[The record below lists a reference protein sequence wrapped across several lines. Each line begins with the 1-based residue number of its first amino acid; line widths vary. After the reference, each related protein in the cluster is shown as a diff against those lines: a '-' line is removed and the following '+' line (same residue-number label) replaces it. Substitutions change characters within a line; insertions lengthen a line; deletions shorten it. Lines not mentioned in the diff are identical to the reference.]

1 MGQDGPFLE
10 PSVQISAMFALVE
23 LTGRILHDAKKV
35 VTPAVVESVR
45 KLLPADQRHLAP
57 VLLDLA
63 TGTANAA
70 ARGKGLPGWIFTARA
85 AEQGTLPVLA
95 AYHAATLGPA
105 SKIVEACT
113 GAGLDTQAFA
123 QSGASVV
130 TFEHDELTATVASH
144 NLRPYAH
151 VTVITEALP
160 SARWH
165 EHVLTADAVWADPS
179 RRRPDG
185 GRARRG
191 TQYEP
196 PLELFATLPDH
207 VRVGIKTG
215 PGDDLQPPAG
225 FVSEWIGFG
234 AECKERVLWRGV
246 DRAARSV
253 TLISPDGAS
262 TSWTPT
268 TDMLTPNRMDVQE
281 GMILVEPH
289 AALIASGVLGA
300 FYAENGIS
308 VIDEL
313 IAYGVHRDRDASPWF
328 DRFHVVRVDAGA
340 NPRRMQEHIRE
351 LGWNRETV
359 IKKRGWDRD
368 PEVVRSHLEFC
379 ESDVSGVIIVTRVG
393 KGHVTV
399 YAERC
404 AVSGE
409 R

>member
-1 MGQDGPFLE
+1 MGQDGPLLE

-23 LTGRILHDAKKV
+23 LTGRILRDAKQV

-45 KLLPADQRHLAP
+45 KLLPDDQRHLAP

-70 ARGKGLPGWIFTARA
+70 ALGKGLPGWIFTARA
-85 AEQGTLPVLA
+85 AEQGTLPALA
-95 AYHAATLGPA
+95 SYHATILGPA
-105 SKIVEACT
+105 TKIVEACT

-123 QSGASVV
+123 QTSESVV
-130 TFEHDELTATVASH
+130 TFEHDALTASVASY
-144 NLRPYAH
+144 NLRSFAA
-151 VTVITEALP
+151 VTVIPEALP
-160 SARWH
+160 SSLWY
-165 EHVLTADAVWADPS
+165 EHVRTADAVWADPS

-234 AECKERVLWRGV
+234 AECKERILWRGV
-246 DRAARSV
+246 DRAERTVS
-253 TLISPDGAS
+253 LISPDGAA
-262 TSWTPT
+262 TSWAPPT
-268 TDMLTPNRMDVQE
+268 DAQTPNRMEVQE

-308 VIDEL
+308 VIDEH
-313 IAYGVHRDRDASPWF
+313 IAYGVHHDRDESPWF
-328 DRFHVVRVDAGA
+328 DRYHVVRVDAGA

-351 LGWNRETV
+351 LGWNRDTV

-379 ESDVSGVIIVTRVG
+379 ESEESGVIIVTRVG
-393 KGHVTV
+393 AGHVTV

-404 AVSGE
+404 AVSGA